1 VNKVRTIVALGV
13 WAYMIVAVL
22 AEVEAFY
29 ARYAYSTTAT
39 VVSILATSQAVAV
52 VLFYMQLK
60 DEPGSLR
67 LFALI
72 PIMFLSALL
81 IAMLATLG

>member
-1 VNKVRTIVALGV
+1 MKTSIALGV
-13 WAYMIVAVL
+13 WAYMVVAVL

-29 ARYAYSTTAT
+29 MIMAYSTAAAVIT
-39 VVSILATSQAVAV
+39 ILATSQAVAV

-81 IAMLATLG
+81 IAMLASLG

>member
-1 VNKVRTIVALGV
+1 MKTIIALGV
-13 WAYMIVAVL
+13 WVYMVVAVL

-29 ARYAYSTTAT
+29 VISAYSTAAAVIT
-39 VVSILATSQAVAV
+39 ILATSQAVAV

-81 IAMLATLG
+81 VAMLASLG

>member
-1 VNKVRTIVALGV
+1 MRTSIALGV
-13 WAYMIVAVL
+13 WAYMVVAVL

-29 ARYAYSTTAT
+29 LITAYSTAAAVIT
-39 VVSILATSQAVAV
+39 VLATSQAVAV

-81 IAMLATLG
+81 IAMLASLG

>member
-1 VNKVRTIVALGV
+1 MRTSVALGV
-13 WAYMIVAVL
+13 WAYMVVAVL
-22 AEVEAFY
+22 AEVGAYY
-29 ARYAYSTTAT
+29 AKLAYPTTAT
-39 VVSILATSQAVAV
+39 VVTILATSQAVAI

-72 PIMFLSALL
+72 PIMFLAALL
-81 IAMLATLG
+81 IAMLASLG

>member
-1 VNKVRTIVALGV
+1 MRTLVALGV
-13 WAYMIVAVL
+13 WAYMVVAVI
-22 AEVEAFY
+22 AEVVAFY
-29 ARYAYSTTAT
+29 KVPAYSTMAT
-39 VVSILATSQAVAV
+39 VVTILATSQAVAV

-81 IAMLATLG
+81 IAMLASLG

>member
-1 VNKVRTIVALGV
+1 MRTMVALGV
-13 WAYMIVAVL
+13 WAYMVVAVL
-22 AEVEAFY
+22 AEVETFY
-29 ARYAYSTTAT
+29 LVPMYSTMAAA
-39 VVSILATSQAVAV
+39 VSILATSQAVAV
-52 VLFYMQLK
+52 ILFYMQLK

-81 IAMLATLG
+81 IAMLASLG

>member
-1 VNKVRTIVALGV
+1 MKTTIALGV
-13 WAYMIVAVL
+13 WIYMMLAVL
-22 AEVEAFY
+22 AEVETFY
-29 ARYAYSTTAT
+29 MIHIYSTLAT
-39 VVSILATSQAVAV
+39 VVSILAASQAVAV

-81 IAMLATLG
+81 IAMMASLG

>member
-1 VNKVRTIVALGV
+1 MVA
-13 WAYMIVAVL
+13 AVL
-22 AEVEAFY
+22 GEVGAFY
-29 ARYAYSTTAT
+29 AIMSIAALTA
-39 VVSILATSQAVAV
+39 VVGLLATAQAVAL
-52 VLFYMQLK
+52 VLFYMHLK

-81 IAMLATLG
+81 IAMLASLG

>member
-1 VNKVRTIVALGV
+1 MRTIVTLGV
-13 WAYMIVAVL
+13 WIYMVIAVITEVESFYMIHV
-22 AEVEAFY
+22 
-29 ARYAYSTTAT
+29 YSTMAT
-39 VVSILATSQAVAV
+39 VVTILATSQAAAV

-72 PIMFLSALL
+72 PIMFLSALF
-81 IAMLATLG
+81 IAMLASLG

>member
-1 VNKVRTIVALGV
+1 MVGFAV
-13 WAYMIVAVL
+13 WAYMMVAVL
-22 AEVEAFY
+22 TEAGSFY
-29 ARYAYSTTAT
+29 LIHSYDTVAT
-39 VVSILATSQAVAV
+39 VVTILATSQAVAI

-60 DEPGSLR
+60 DEPGSIR

-81 IAMLATLG
+81 IAMLASLG

>member
-1 VNKVRTIVALGV
+1 MKTSIAVGV
-13 WAYMIVAVL
+13 WAYMVLAVL
-22 AEVEAFY
+22 TEVEAFY
-29 ARYAYSTTAT
+29 VIAAYSTAAT
-39 VVSILATSQAVAV
+39 VITILATSQAVAI

-72 PIMFLSALL
+72 PIMFLSALFVAL
-81 IAMLATLG
+81 LASLG

>member
-1 VNKVRTIVALGV
+1 MRDSVVLGV
-13 WAYMIVAVL
+13 WAYMVTAVL
-22 AEVEAFY
+22 AEVESFY
-29 ARYAYSTTAT
+29 ALSGTPVLTA
-39 VVSILATSQAVAV
+39 VVSILASSQAVAI
-52 VLFYMQLK
+52 VLFYMHLK

-81 IAMLATLG
+81 IAMVASLG

>member
-1 VNKVRTIVALGV
+1 MML
-13 WAYMIVAVL
+13 AVL
-22 AEVEAFY
+22 AEAGAFY
-29 ARYAYSTTAT
+29 SIHVYATAAT
-39 VVSILATSQAVAV
+39 VITLLAASQAVAV

-72 PIMFLSALL
+72 PIMFLAALL
-81 IAMLATLG
+81 IAMMASLG

>member
-1 VNKVRTIVALGV
+1 MKPLVTFGV
-13 WAYMIVAVL
+13 WAYMVIAVL

-29 ARYAYSTTAT
+29 LLHIFATVAT
-39 VVSILATSQAVAV
+39 VVTVLATSQAVAI

-67 LFALI
+67 LFALV

-81 IAMLATLG
+81 IAMLASLG

>member
-1 VNKVRTIVALGV
+1 MRDSVVLGV
-13 WAYMIVAVL
+13 WAYMVAAVL
-22 AEVEAFY
+22 AEAESFY
-29 ARYAYSTTAT
+29 SLSGAPVLTA
-39 VVSILATSQAVAV
+39 VISILASSQAVAI
-52 VLFYMQLK
+52 VLFYMHLK

-81 IAMLATLG
+81 IAMVASLG

>member
-1 VNKVRTIVALGV
+1 MRTSVLVSV
-13 WAYMIVAVL
+13 WLYMMIAVIS
-22 AEVEAFY
+22 EVEAFY
-29 ARYAYSTTAT
+29 LISIESVVVV

-52 VLFYMQLK
+52 VLFFMHLK

-72 PIMFLSALL
+72 PLMFLSALL
-81 IAMLATLG
+81 IAMIAALG

>member
-1 VNKVRTIVALGV
+1 MRTGVGLSV
-13 WAYMIVAVL
+13 WAYMMVAVL
-22 AEVEAFY
+22 AEAESFY
-29 ARYAYSTTAT
+29 NIHAYSTVAT
-39 VVSILATSQAVAV
+39 VVTILATSQAVAI

-81 IAMLATLG
+81 IAMLASLG

>member
-1 VNKVRTIVALGV
+1 MKTTIALGV
-13 WAYMIVAVL
+13 WVYMVVAVL

-29 ARYAYSTTAT
+29 TIPAYSTAAAVIT
-39 VVSILATSQAVAV
+39 ILATSQAVAV

-72 PIMFLSALL
+72 PIMFLSALFVAL
-81 IAMLATLG
+81 LASLG

>member
-1 VNKVRTIVALGV
+1 MKTITGLGV
-13 WAYMIVAVL
+13 WAYMILAIV

-29 ARYAYSTTAT
+29 AGWAYSSTAT
-39 VVSILATSQAVAV
+39 VVSILAASQAVAIV
-52 VLFYMQLK
+52 VFYMQLK

-72 PIMFLSALL
+72 PIMFLAALL
-81 IAMLATLG
+81 IAMMASLG

>member
-1 VNKVRTIVALGV
+1 LRTIVAFGV
-13 WAYMIVAVL
+13 WVYMMVAVL
-22 AEVEAFY
+22 AEVLAFY
-29 ARYAYSTTAT
+29 RIPAYSTMAT
-39 VVSILATSQAVAV
+39 VVSILATSQAAAV

-72 PIMFLSALL
+72 PIMFLTALL
-81 IAMLATLG
+81 IAMLASLG

>member
-1 VNKVRTIVALGV
+1 MAMKNSVLLGV
-13 WAYMIVAVL
+13 WLYMVLAVL
-22 AEVEAFY
+22 AEVGAFY
-29 ARYAYSTTAT
+29 YVTGAAALTA
-39 VVSILATSQAVAV
+39 VVSTLATSQAVAI
-52 VLFYMQLK
+52 VLFYMHLK

-81 IAMLATLG
+81 IAMVASLG

>member
-1 VNKVRTIVALGV
+1 MRTSVAIGV
-13 WAYMIVAVL
+13 WAYMVLAVL
-22 AEVEAFY
+22 SEVAAFY
-29 ARYAYSTTAT
+29 NVHVYSTAAT
-39 VVSILATSQAVAV
+39 VITILATSQAVAV

>member
-1 VNKVRTIVALGV
+1 MV
-13 WAYMIVAVL
+13 VAVL

-29 ARYAYSTTAT
+29 MIAVYSTAASVIT
-39 VVSILATSQAVAV
+39 ILATSQAVAV

-81 IAMLATLG
+81 IAMLASLG